1 MFRGFYN
8 LTSGMLTQQRN
19 LDVVGN
25 NLTNVSTSGF
35 KQSRYTATTF
45 DEVMLSWAGTKD
57 KSYQEIGGPYA
68 YIRATSQIYTD
79 YSQGLPEPTNITLD
93 FAIEGAGFFAIRGDD
108 GQTYYTRSGTFTLD
122 NEGYLCYP
130 GKGRIIGA
138 DGQDIRLNTDR
149 IDADKS
155 GNMYNYDGNLLG
167 TLGIYTFADDEAQ
180 LQHEGEGFFTGQG
193 AQLDENPLVHWQYLE
208 RANVDMIQ
216 QMTELLTCQ
225 RSLQSAAQVSKMYD
239 NMMTKTTNDVGRL

>member
-130 GKGRIIGA
+130 
-138 DGQDIRLNTDR
+138 DR

-167 TLGIYTFADDEAQ
+167 TLGIYTFADNEAQ

-225 RSLQSAAQVSKMYD
+225 RSLGSAPPRCPRC
-239 NMMTKTTNDVGRL
+239 TTT

>member
-1 MFRGFYN
+1 MRG
-8 LTSGMLTQQRN
+8 
-19 LDVVGN
+19 
-25 NLTNVSTSGF
+25 
-35 KQSRYTATTF
+35 
-45 DEVMLSWAGTKD
+45 
-57 KSYQEIGGPYA
+57 
-68 YIRATSQIYTD
+68 RAS
-79 YSQGLPEPTNITLD
+79 SP
-93 FAIEGAGFFAIRGDD
+93 
-108 GQTYYTRSGTFTLD
+108 SGTVDSSLD

-167 TLGIYTFADDEAQ
+167 TLGIYTFADNEAQ

>member
-167 TLGIYTFADDEAQ
+167 TLGIYTFADNEAQ

-193 AQLDENPLVHWQYLE
+193 AQLNEDVVIHHKWVERSNVNLVKEMVEMMSTQ
-208 RANVDMIQ
+208 RA
-216 QMTELLTCQ
+216 
-225 RSLQSAAQVSKMYD
+225 LQSAAQMSKIYDQVIQKGVSSI
-239 NMMTKTTNDVGRL
+239 GQL

>member
-35 KQSRYTATTF
+35 KQSRYTATTV

-155 GNMYNYDGNLLG
+155 GN
-167 TLGIYTFADDEAQ
+167 I
-180 LQHEGEGFFTGQG
+180 
-193 AQLDENPLVHWQYLE
+193 
-208 RANVDMIQ
+208 
-216 QMTELLTCQ
+216 
-225 RSLQSAAQVSKMYD
+225 
-239 NMMTKTTNDVGRL
+239 